1 MCRGSRCLS
10 GLSLRQGW
18 GAGVSSPDFGHAWAW
33 TWQLLLPPGDTPAHF
48 STLAPNNKGLKVDC
62 WGSTKDKIV
71 LGRRG
76 SWLLLPAVGSPSA
89 HVAGGAGTPG
99 PRSPCSVLPRS
110 KIQISRWF
118 GTGRLSS
125 TRGETRGEVCVCPFP
140 SSGNTINWKDTWE
153 RDLPAEVRSAYPWAS
168 IVGRDGRV
176 MSLKPPKGLRR
187 ASLHWMKTKLS

>member
-10 GLSLRQGW
+10 GLSLRRGW

-48 STLAPNNKGLKVDC
+48 STLVPNNKGLKVDC

-89 HVAGGAGTPG
+89 HVAGGAGTPA
-99 PRSPCSVLPRS
+99 PVHLAACSRGERS
-110 KIQISRWF
+110 K
-118 GTGRLSS
+118 
-125 TRGETRGEVCVCPFP
+125 
-140 SSGNTINWKDTWE
+140 
-153 RDLPAEVRSAYPWAS
+153 SADALAQVAS
-168 IVGRDGRV
+168 HPPEGKPVG
-176 MSLKPPKGLRR
+176 RR
-187 ASLHWMKTKLS
+187 ASVHFRVQETRSTGKIRGRETYLLRCAALTLGPA